1 MTPLPSKPRKPRRR
15 PAQKVKV
22 IRRPGGKTIRIIR
35 RARRIIRIVRR
46 PGKKIIRKVI
56 RIPRPGK
63 P

>member
-1 MTPLPSKPRKPRRR
+1 VIPLPTKPAKKPV
-15 PAQKVKV
+15 QKIKV
-22 IRRPGGKTIRIIR
+22 IRRPGGKTIKVIR
-35 RARRIIRIVRR
+35 RIHKIIRIVRR